1 MATTA
6 GQSVAGQTGTDQVTD
21 RENLQ
26 KVYDVLNGGQYS
38 GSDLQ
43 KSNLRASNIAQN
55 QFAQNLQQTQTTAL
69 DAIRKANA
77 SAIASG
83 ANAGLGAANQL
94 SSILGLQTESQAN
107 AGQLANQFMQDE
119 AAQSQWLTSAQL
131 SAAQRGGELTAAEAA
146 QRSADAQYWEQ
157 MGIDS
162 ETLMQKIQ
170 NNESALSAVDAAGVQ
185 GSVISYARQLA
196 EMSQFAD
203 TLQKKQEF
211 LALAN
216 QLLANP
222 TEDVLAQARAIAE
235 AGATQGQQSL
245 VEQATQREKT
255 AAIEQFRNN
264 KLFGEA
270 VANDIFSKIDP
281 TSLDLAGEEYDLS
294 PDELRETLKLWAQE
308 YQGMVDDPEE
318 VMALLEGRLDT
329 YRSDLAYKAEK
340 DVATKAILKKE
351 AEEKAA
357 VQKAE
362 EDRLADEKKLQ
373 ETRDKTAAETKKA
386 EQKSAYDVAAKSTN
400 ELLTLNKSADG
411 KVTLS
416 TKGWSTGDGW
426 NFLTSYPSFTGA
438 QIMRDRI
445 DTNGNANISGKTAQL
460 PDGSTYSFN
469 GKSADAEK
477 ALADAVMKQYQDEIN
492 KRVSQGDYAG
502 AQSLIAS
509 INKHLSKGTDSCITG
524 DTFITMSDGT
534 QKQVKFIVPGE
545 GVLSYTPNGN
555 VVTTLYTPL
564 KHRAYKKTVL
574 RLTFSNGKFVDTAD
588 GHSFCLSKPRKCV
601 SISLKNVKKYIGK
614 EFLIGPG
621 QYAVLQK
628 ISTYETSEPLYSP
641 MASKHMW
648 LYTNGILSTAHLT
661 EFIVNARLRKYNK
674 AKLIKYSD
682 VPESIRK
689 DVSEELFNAYDGEML
704 AIWAKGFKKLTI
716 KKKIKNLI
724 KLLD

>member
-6 GQSVAGQTGTDQVTD
+6 GQSVASQTGTDQVTD

-26 KVYDVLNGGQYS
+26 KVYDVLHGGQYP

-55 QFAQNLQQTQTTAL
+55 KFAQNLQQTQTTAL

-83 ANAGLGAANQL
+83 ANAGIGAANQL

-107 AGQLANQFMQDE
+107 AVQLANQFMQDE
-119 AAQSQWLTSAQL
+119 AEQSQWLTSAQL
-131 SAAQRGGELTAAEAA
+131 SAVQRGGELTAAEAA

-162 ETLMQKIQ
+162 EALMQKIQ
-170 NNESALSAVDAAGVQ
+170 NNESALSAADAAGVQ
-185 GSVISYARQLA
+185 GSVISYARQLV

-245 VEQATQREKT
+245 VEQATQREKNAT
-255 AAIEQFRNN
+255 IEQFRND

-270 VANDIFSKIDP
+270 AANEVLSKIDP

-308 YQGMVDDPEE
+308 YQGMVDGPEE
-318 VMALLEGRLDT
+318 VMALLEGRLDA

-340 DVATKAILKKE
+340 DPATKAILKQE

-357 VQKAE
+357 VQKAK
-362 EDRLADEKKLQ
+362 EDSLADEKKPQ
-373 ETRDKTAAETKKA
+373 DKDAAETKKK
-386 EQKSAYDVAAKSTN
+386 EQKRTYMKATKSTN
-400 ELLTLNKSADG
+400 ELLALEKRDDG

-416 TKGWSTGDGW
+416 TKGWSTGDDW
-426 NFLTSYPSFTGA
+426 NFLTSYPSFTGD
-438 QIMRDRI
+438 QILRDRI
-445 DTNGNANISGKTAQL
+445 DTDGDANISGKTATL
-460 PDGSTYSFN
+460 PDGSTYVFN
-469 GKSADAEK
+469 GNSANAEK
-477 ALADAVMKQYQDEIN
+477 AFADVVIKQYQDEIN
-492 KRVSQGDYAG
+492 KRVSQEDYAG
-502 AQSLIAS
+502 AQSLIES
-509 INKHLSKGTDSCITG
+509 INKYLSKGTDSCITG